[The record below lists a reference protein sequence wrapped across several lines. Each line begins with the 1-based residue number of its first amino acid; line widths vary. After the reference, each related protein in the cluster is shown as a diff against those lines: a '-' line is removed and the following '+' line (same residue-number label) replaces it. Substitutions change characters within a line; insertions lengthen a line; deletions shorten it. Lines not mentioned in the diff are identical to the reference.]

1 MADDGDIRIG
11 TAERDEALAA
21 LAVHHTAGRL
31 DAFEY
36 EDRRGK
42 AVDAVTKRDLRA
54 LFADLPEPRPKFSGA
69 KAGAGAGAGVAQRP
83 AGAGAPRRHRKVG
96 QTIASLSP
104 FIALAAFAATRSWLA
119 FLLIPVLAIIGNAI
133 DD

>member
-11 TAERDEALAA
+11 TQERDEALAA
-21 LAVHHTAGRL
+21 LAAHRDEGRL

-42 AVDAVTKRDLRA
+42 AVDAVTKRDLTA
-54 LFADLPEPRPKFSGA
+54 LFADLPEPRPTFSGA
-69 KAGAGAGAGVAQRP
+69 AVVKRPVGGQAAKVVPQR
-83 AGAGAPRRHRKVG
+83 RRKVG

-104 FIALAAFAATRSWLA
+104 FIALAAFALTRSW
-119 FLLIPVLAIIGNAI
+119 
-133 DD
+133 

>member
-11 TAERDEALAA
+11 TQERDEALAA
-21 LAVHHTAGRL
+21 LSVHRDAGRL
-31 DAFEY
+31 DPFEY

-42 AVDAVTKRDLRA
+42 AVDAVTKRDLTA
-54 LFADLPEPRPKFSGA
+54 LFTDLPEPRPRF
-69 KAGAGAGAGVAQRP
+69 AGAGVAKRP
-83 AGAGAPRRHRKVG
+83 AAPVAPRRRKVG
-96 QTIASLSP
+96 QTLASLSP